1 MQYTNSFARLRPA
14 RLEAGR
20 LCYLPKTW
28 IFHYP
33 ESSSACN
40 PGTTAM
46 IKSIIQFFDRG
57 DQDPDRGSEDQ
68 QNQIQNQNELD
79 RMVKMRNRITHNK
92 LKAMQAADNDGV
104 GANDD
109 NSEQNLISRAKN
121 SELESG
127 RGSKRL
133 IQNENKSKNPSI
145 SLLSGLADRVS
156 HLDGA
161 Y

>member
-1 MQYTNSFARLRPA
+1 
-14 RLEAGR
+14 
-20 LCYLPKTW
+20 
-28 IFHYP
+28 
-33 ESSSACN
+33 
-40 PGTTAM
+40 M

-79 RMVKMRNRITHNK
+79 RMIKMRNRITHNK
-92 LKAMQAADNDGV
+92 LKAMQAVDNDSI

>member
-79 RMVKMRNRITHNK
+79 RMIKMRNRITHNK
-92 LKAMQAADNDGV
+92 LKAMQAVDNDSI

-109 NSEQNLISRAKN
+109 NS
-121 SELESG
+121 
-127 RGSKRL
+127 
-133 IQNENKSKNPSI
+133 
-145 SLLSGLADRVS
+145 
-156 HLDGA
+156 
-161 Y
+161 

>member
-1 MQYTNSFARLRPA
+1 
-14 RLEAGR
+14 
-20 LCYLPKTW
+20 
-28 IFHYP
+28 
-33 ESSSACN
+33 
-40 PGTTAM
+40 M
-46 IKSIIQFFDRG
+46 I
-57 DQDPDRGSEDQ
+57 
-68 QNQIQNQNELD
+68 
-79 RMVKMRNRITHNK
+79 KMRNRITHNK
-92 LKAMQAADNDGV
+92 LKAMQAVDNDSI